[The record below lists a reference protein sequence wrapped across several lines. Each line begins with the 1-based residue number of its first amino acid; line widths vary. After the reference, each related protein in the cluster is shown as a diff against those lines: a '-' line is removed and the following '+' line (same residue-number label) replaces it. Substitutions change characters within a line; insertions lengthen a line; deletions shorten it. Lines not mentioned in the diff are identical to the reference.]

1 MGKHSAPQGRKQG
14 RRAPA
19 HARAAQPRGVV
30 SHDAKR
36 RAGMTR
42 SGGGQ
47 RLHAPKSGRKRHV
60 IATVLGVILL
70 LAGVGLIL
78 YPAITATVAQG
89 AADRALAAWRADQG
103 VETQTIEDT
112 PAADTGYRSK
122 AGDATY
128 EKLVEYNQE
137 VAAGTGDAVN
147 DPFAF
152 SGDDLAALGLP
163 DGIIGSITVE
173 RFGETMPLF
182 LGATKQH
189 MAVGAAVIAGTSM
202 PIGGEGSRCVIAAHR
217 GFNGGFTM
225 FRDVETLVPGD
236 LVRIETPWETLC
248 YRMVGHQIISPND
261 TAALAPIPG
270 KDLLTLLTCHPYGE
284 NYQRYLVLCERDT
297 AAEEELA
304 AERAQ
309 GSAGA
314 DDAGALL
321 NRFSRAVWPGWSAG
335 SPELNVEMALRAVGL
350 LIAVLTGGYLVI
362 RR

>member
-1 MGKHSAPQGRKQG
+1 MGKHSAPRGGKQE

-19 HARAAQPRGVV
+19 HARAAQPRGGALREV
-30 SHDAKR
+30 R
-36 RAGMTR
+36 RGAGTNR
-42 SGGGQ
+42 PGGGQ
-47 RLHAPKSGRKRHV
+47 RLHAPKPERKRRAL
-60 IATVLGVILL
+60 ATVAGIILL
-70 LAGVGLIL
+70 LVGVALIL

-89 AADRALAAWRADQG
+89 AADRALAAWRADQ
-103 VETQTIEDT
+103 EAATPTIEDA
-112 PAADTGYRSK
+112 PASDTGYRSK

-189 MAVGAAVIAGTSM
+189 MAVGATVIAGTSM

-248 YRMVGHQIISPND
+248 YRMVGHQVISPND
-261 TAALAPIPG
+261 TAALAPVPG

-321 NRFSRAVWPGWSAG
+321 TRFARAVWPGWSAG
-335 SPELNVEMALRAVGL
+335 SPALNAEMALRAVGL
-350 LIAVLTGGYLVI
+350 LIAVLTGGYLII

>member
-1 MGKHSAPQGRKQG
+1 MGKHSAPRGGKQG

-47 RLHAPKSGRKRHV
+47 RLHAPKSGRKCRAL
-60 IATVLGVILL
+60 ATVVGIILL

-103 VETQTIEDT
+103 VETQAIQDT
-112 PAADTGYRSK
+112 PAAGGGYRSK

-173 RFGETMPLF
+173 RFGETCR
-182 LGATKQH
+182 
-189 MAVGAAVIAGTSM
+189 S
-202 PIGGEGSRCVIAAHR
+202 S
-217 GFNGGFTM
+217 
-225 FRDVETLVPGD
+225 
-236 LVRIETPWETLC
+236 W
-248 YRMVGHQIISPND
+248 
-261 TAALAPIPG
+261 APQSSTWRSGP
-270 KDLLTLLTCHPYGE
+270 P
-284 NYQRYLVLCERDT
+284 
-297 AAEEELA
+297 
-304 AERAQ
+304 
-309 GSAGA
+309 
-314 DDAGALL
+314 
-321 NRFSRAVWPGWSAG
+321 
-335 SPELNVEMALRAVGL
+335 
-350 LIAVLTGGYLVI
+350 
-362 RR
+362 